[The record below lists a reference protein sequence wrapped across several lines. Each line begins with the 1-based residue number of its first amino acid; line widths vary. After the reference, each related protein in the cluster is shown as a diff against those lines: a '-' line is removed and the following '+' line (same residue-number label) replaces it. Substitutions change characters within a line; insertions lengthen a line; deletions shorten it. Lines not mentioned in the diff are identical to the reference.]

1 MSDATTTVDQD
12 ELATD
17 AQFQDTLER
26 VSFQP
31 GILLGSEAL
40 NAEQAYHLR
49 RLTRHQRWLIG
60 PGTVFGLR
68 VDTTLPLSALAWA
81 SGTVTATTAALH
93 GFTTGTTAQ
102 VTIVGATPSGYNGTF
117 ACRITTATQ
126 FTYPVAANPG
136 PATQPGSYADATD
149 VRLMVSPGY
158 AIDGLGREVLVN
170 EGYAISLRDWLA
182 AENASPD
189 VAGSFVSSSG
199 TLFLRVTVRS
209 RAAPQSLQPVVSEL
223 FDAGLDPV
231 VPARIADSFLLEVS
245 GDARQMGDTPARP
258 LDTWS
263 PDRTT
268 PAAADV
274 PGLVTAREQTTLT
287 GIADPG
293 LSNALRLQTWLLRR
307 TFPAFDD
314 SPGSDA
320 AYEESSRLLL
330 ASVHVTLASLTTPPT
345 TAGIAVNNL
354 VRPFVRANALLAAL
368 SLP

>member
-12 ELATD
+12 ELASD
-17 AQFQDTLER
+17 AQFNDTLER

-40 NAEQAYHLR
+40 TAEQAYHLR

-68 VDTTLPLSALAWA
+68 VDA
-81 SGTVTATTAALH
+81 VT
-93 GFTTGTTAQ
+93 
-102 VTIVGATPSGYNGTF
+102 
-117 ACRITTATQ
+117 
-126 FTYPVAANPG
+126 
-136 PATQPGSYADATD
+136 PADDPTD
-149 VRLMVSPGY
+149 VRLTVGPGY

-189 VAGSFVSSSG
+189 VAGNFVGG

-209 RAAPQSLQPVVSEL
+209 YATPQALQPVVSEL

-231 VPARIADSFLLEVS
+231 VAARVADSFLLEVT
-245 GDARQMGDTPARP
+245 GDARQMGDGPARP
-258 LDTWS
+258 LDSWS
-263 PDRTT
+263 PDHTT

-274 PGLVTAREQTTLT
+274 PGTVTTREQATLS
-287 GIADPG
+287 GIADAG
-293 LSNALRLQTWLLRR
+293 LANALRLQSWLLGR

-314 SPGSDA
+314 SPGA
-320 AYEESSRLLL
+320 ASGYEEASRLLL
-330 ASVHVTLASLTTPPT
+330 ASVHVTLASLTTRPT
-345 TAGIAVNNL
+345 TTATAVNNL
-354 VRPFVRANALLAAL
+354 VRPFVRANALLAAM

>member
-40 NAEQAYHLR
+40 NAEQAYHVR

-81 SGTVTATTAALH
+81 GGTVTATTAAPH
-93 GFTTGTTAQ
+93 AFTVGTTAQ
-102 VTIVGATPSGYNGTF
+102 VTIVGATPAGYNGTF
-117 ACRITTATQ
+117 ACTITTATQ
-126 FTYPVAANPG
+126 FTHPVAANPG

-149 VRLMVSPGY
+149 VRLTVSPGY
-158 AIDGLGREVLVN
+158 AIDGLGREVLIN

-182 AENASPD
+182 AENARPD
-189 VAGSFVSSSG
+189 VAGNFVGG

-245 GDARQMGDTPARP
+245 GDARQMGDAPARP

-274 PGLVTAREQTTLT
+274 PGLVTPREQTTLT
-287 GIADPG
+287 GITDQG
-293 LSNALRLQTWLLRR
+293 LSNALRLQSWLLRR
-307 TFPAFDD
+307 TLPAFDD
-314 SPGSDA
+314 SPGSEA
-320 AYEESSRLLL
+320 GYEESSRLLL
-330 ASVHVTLASLTTPPT
+330 ASVHVTLANLITPPT
-345 TAGIAVNNL
+345 TAGTAVNNL

>member
-40 NAEQAYHLR
+40 NAEQAYHVR

-81 SGTVTATTAALH
+81 GGTVTATTAAPH
-93 GFTTGTTAQ
+93 AFTVGTTAQ
-102 VTIVGATPSGYNGTF
+102 VTIVGATPAGYNGTF
-117 ACRITTATQ
+117 ACTITTATQ
-126 FTYPVAANPG
+126 FTHPVAANPG

-149 VRLMVSPGY
+149 VRLTVSPGY
-158 AIDGLGREVLVN
+158 AIDGLGREVLIN

-182 AENASPD
+182 AEHARPD
-189 VAGSFVSSSG
+189 VAGNFVGG

-245 GDARQMGDTPARP
+245 GDARQMGDAPARP

-274 PGLVTAREQTTLT
+274 PGLVTAREQSTLT
-287 GIADPG
+287 GITDPG
-293 LSNALRLQTWLLRR
+293 LSNALRLQSWLLRR
-307 TFPAFDD
+307 TLPAFDD
-314 SPGSDA
+314 SPGSEA
-320 AYEESSRLLL
+320 GYEESSRLLL
-330 ASVHVTLASLTTPPT
+330 ASVHVTLANLITPPT
-345 TAGIAVNNL
+345 TAGTAVNNL